1 MSCYDAKTGKP
12 FYQEERLDAPGDYYS
27 SAVAAGGMIYLASEK
42 GVVLVL
48 AAGENLKVLAR
59 NDLREPIMA
68 TPAIVEGKL
77 YVRTAGH
84 LYAFG
89 N

>member
-1 MSCYDAKTGKP
+1 
-12 FYQEERLDAPGDYYS
+12 
-27 SAVAAGGMIYLASEK
+27 MIYLASEK

-68 TPAIVEGKL
+68 TPAIVDGKL